1 MSRFLS
7 LSRHHFYKSLSG
19 LADCARN
26 PLYISSQQGRAVLP
40 LYFIPQRQ
48 DQAPFPVSPD
58 AVQTGR
64 MLFTES
70 FTAVG
75 RHPETGKKQKN
86 FKNSKKTFDRIFQ
99 SIICAT
105 ETKTL

>member
-7 LSRHHFYKSLSG
+7 LSRHHFYKSFSG

-58 AVQTGR
+58 AVQTSR
-64 MLFTES
+64 MPFTES
-70 FTAVG
+70 FQTVCS
-75 RHPETGKKQKN
+75 HPSAGKMQKN
-86 FKNSKKTFDRIFQ
+86 LKISKKTFDRIFQ